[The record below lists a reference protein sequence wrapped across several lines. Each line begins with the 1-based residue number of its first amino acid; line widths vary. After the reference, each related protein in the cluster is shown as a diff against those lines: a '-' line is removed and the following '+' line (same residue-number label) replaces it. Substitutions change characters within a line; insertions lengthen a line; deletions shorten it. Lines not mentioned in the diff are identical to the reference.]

1 MPLSIQAFSG
11 IFWIAGYAT
20 YYFQLAGYTTSE
32 SFHLGIIQ
40 QCLSVFGNVLSV
52 SVALTP
58 GYQRSRRL
66 AYPPSGS

>member
-1 MPLSIQAFSG
+1 MIAVMPLSIQAFSG

-20 YYFQLAGYTTSE
+20 YYFQLAGYTTQE

-52 SVALTP
+52 RSYFAP
-58 GYQRSRRL
+58 G
-66 AYPPSGS
+66 